1 MWLSYRHSPSVPTPP
16 KKKNNPGFESRYN
29 ICLDSNAGLD
39 FFIMSKFESRIWFF
53 FFDWGSSDDPNLN
66 KYLCKLKVK
75 TFLWYL
81 YRGVV
86 LTNDFS
92 WVFTPIC
99 SFCMVHC
106 PSGFRLFYYIVY
118 CICLMLGFEE
128 FEKVL
133 KPLAECIA
141 YMSDMVFIKRKYFFF
156 FASYLHRYLGYST
169 KAGFMGLMKFSW

>member
-1 MWLSYRHSPSVPTPP
+1 MSRF
-16 KKKNNPGFESRYN
+16 KRRIGF
-29 ICLDSNAGLD
+29 
-39 FFIMSKFESRIWFF
+39 FFIMSRFESRIWFF

-81 YRGVV
+81 HRGVV

>member
-1 MWLSYRHSPSVPTPP
+1 MSRFKRRIGFFLLCPDS
-16 KKKNNPGFESRYN
+16 NPGF
-29 ICLDSNAGLD
+29 G
-39 FFIMSKFESRIWFF
+39 FF

-81 YRGVV
+81 HHGVV

-141 YMSDMVFIKRKYFFF
+141 YMSDMVFIKRKYFLF

-169 KAGFMGLMKFSW
+169 KSGFMGLMKFSW